1 MSTNATLTPISVR
14 YSLET
19 LRDEVRHLVE
29 GGFIRPSQPLY
40 VLCEYLPAR
49 EWLEVERQLE
59 RADYL
64 LRDRVEDLIG
74 KRQWT
79 DD

>member
-1 MSTNATLTPISVR
+1 MSTKATLAPISVL

-29 GGFIRPSQPLY
+29 RGFIRRSQSLY
-40 VLCEYLPAR
+40 VLCEFLPAR

-74 KRQWT
+74 EPQWSN
-79 DD
+79 D

>member
-1 MSTNATLTPISVR
+1 MITKATLAPTSVG

-19 LRDEVRHLVE
+19 IRDEVRHLVE
-29 GGFIRPSQPLY
+29 RGVIRRSQPLY

-49 EWLEVERQLE
+49 EWLEVECQLE

-74 KRQWT
+74 GGQWSS
-79 DD
+79 D